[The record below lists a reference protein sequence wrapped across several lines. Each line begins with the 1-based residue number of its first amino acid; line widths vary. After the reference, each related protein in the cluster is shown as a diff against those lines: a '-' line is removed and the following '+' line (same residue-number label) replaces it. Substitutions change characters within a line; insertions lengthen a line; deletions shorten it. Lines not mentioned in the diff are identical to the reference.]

1 MRKIF
6 NRELLR
12 HAAVDPRI
20 HLVLADIG
28 YGEIEAFAEAYPSR
42 FINCGVAEQNM
53 TGVAC
58 GLALE
63 GKVAVTYSI
72 ANFPTLRCLEQI
84 RNDVCYHHADVKIVV
99 IGGGMAYGP
108 LGVSHHSTEDLAIM
122 RSLPAMRVLAP
133 CDGHEARSA
142 VGLMLAQP
150 GPVYYR
156 CGYKGE
162 PDVHDGPVALQWG
175 RALAV
180 RQGSDATVIFCGT
193 VGHEAKLAVD
203 WLAAR
208 RGLRCRL
215 LSMPSVKPLDQEAIL
230 AAARETGAILTV
242 EEHNLCGG
250 FGSAVAEVLMDGQA
264 GRTRFRRL
272 AIPDENVTAIGDEQW
287 LRRHYGL
294 DRDGIAAAVE
304 GLLAQ
309 HR

>member
-6 NRELLR
+6 NQELLR
-12 HAAVDPRI
+12 HAAANPKI

-28 YGEIEAFAEAYPSR
+28 YGEIEAFAQAFPSR

-63 GKVAVTYSI
+63 GNIAVTYSI

-122 RSLPAMRVLAP
+122 RSLPNMRVLAP
-133 CDGHEARSA
+133 CDGHEARAA
-142 VGLMLAQP
+142 VSLMLAQP

-162 PDVHDGPVALQWG
+162 PDVHDAPVDLQWG
-175 RALAV
+175 KALTV
-180 RQGSDATVIFCGT
+180 RQGADATVIFCGT

-203 WLAAR
+203 WLATR
-208 RGLRCRL
+208 RGRRCRL
-215 LSMPSVKPLDQEAIL
+215 LSMPSVKPLDKEAIL

-264 GRTRFRRL
+264 GQVRFRRL
-272 AIPDENVTAIGDEQW
+272 AIPDENVTAIGDQQW
-287 LRRHYGL
+287 LRRYYGL

-304 GLLAQ
+304 GLLGQ
-309 HR
+309 PR

>member
-108 LGVSHHSTEDLAIM
+108 LGVSHHSTEDLAMM

-156 CGYKGE
+156 CG
-162 PDVHDGPVALQWG
+162 
-175 RALAV
+175 
-180 RQGSDATVIFCGT
+180 
-193 VGHEAKLAVD
+193 
-203 WLAAR
+203 
-208 RGLRCRL
+208 
-215 LSMPSVKPLDQEAIL
+215 
-230 AAARETGAILTV
+230 
-242 EEHNLCGG
+242 
-250 FGSAVAEVLMDGQA
+250 
-264 GRTRFRRL
+264 
-272 AIPDENVTAIGDEQW
+272 
-287 LRRHYGL
+287 
-294 DRDGIAAAVE
+294 
-304 GLLAQ
+304 
-309 HR
+309 